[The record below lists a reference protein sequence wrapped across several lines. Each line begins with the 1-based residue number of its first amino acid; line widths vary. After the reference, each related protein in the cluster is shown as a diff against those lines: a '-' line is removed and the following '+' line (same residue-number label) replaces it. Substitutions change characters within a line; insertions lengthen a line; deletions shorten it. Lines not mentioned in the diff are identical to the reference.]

1 MNPFNRFLLCAFA
14 LLTSLAADVS
24 FAQPTTELSPDQ
36 LRGQITPER
45 AWWDLQHYDLAVE
58 VFPESKTIK
67 GQNQIRFKVLAE
79 ATRMQIDLQT
89 PLKIQSVTHKQQP
102 VKFTRQGNVYWVD
115 FPQALP
121 VGATEVIEIKYSGE
135 PKEEPIHLG
144 KADSP
149 GRKTNKETTL
159 SPPPAKALAR
169 AYGGPAK
176 TMASTNP
183 IKACESARQSL
194 KT

>member
-1 MNPFNRFLLCAFA
+1 MNPFNRILLCVLTFLT
-14 LLTSLAADVS
+14 LLITNPS
-24 FAQPTTELSPDQ
+24 FAQPVTERSPEQ

-89 PLKIQSVTHKQQP
+89 PLEIQAITHKQQP

-115 FPQALP
+115 FPQACLLY
-121 VGATEVIEIKYSGE
+121 T
-135 PKEEPIHLG
+135 
-144 KADSP
+144 SP
-149 GRKTNKETTL
+149 
-159 SPPPAKALAR
+159 SPR
-169 AYGGPAK
+169 DRG
-176 TMASTNP
+176 
-183 IKACESARQSL
+183 
-194 KT
+194 